1 MVGPA
6 VPRPNYQDPI
16 YRHGPYHQ
24 FQNAPQPSTI
34 GHSSIFEEKI
44 LKALE
49 RLEVNTQTL
58 NSHTQSIAKLEIQI
72 GQLATAVSRREGGK
86 LPSQPE
92 SNPRG

>member
-24 FQNAPQPSTI
+24 FQNAPQPSII
-34 GHSSIFEEKI
+34 GHSSAFEEKV
-44 LKALE
+44 LKVLE

-58 NSHTQSIAKLEIQI
+58 NSHMQSIAKLEIQI
-72 GQLATAVSRREGGK
+72 GQLATTVSRREGEK
-86 LPSQPE
+86 LSSQPK
-92 SNPRG
+92 SNLRG

>member
-1 MVGPA
+1 MVDPA
-6 VPRPNYQDPI
+6 APRPQYQDPT

-24 FQNAPQPSTI
+24 FQNAPQPSTT
-34 GHSSIFEEKI
+34 GHSSAFEEKV

-49 RLEVNTQTL
+49 RLEVNTQIL

-72 GQLATAVSRREGGK
+72 GQLATAFSRREGEK